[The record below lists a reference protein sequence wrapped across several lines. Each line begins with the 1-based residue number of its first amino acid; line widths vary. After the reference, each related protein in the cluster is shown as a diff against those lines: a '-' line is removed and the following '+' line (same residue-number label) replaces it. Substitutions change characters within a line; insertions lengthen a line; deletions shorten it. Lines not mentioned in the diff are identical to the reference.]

1 MGRRLIILLGPT
13 AVGKTDYSLELA
25 EKYGSPIISCDSR
38 QIYREMSIGTAVPG
52 EDQLARFKHYF
63 IHSHSISQLYTAG
76 MYEADSL
83 SLIHSLFE
91 QGHETLIMT
100 GGSMFYIDA
109 VCNGIADVP
118 KGNQEIRET
127 LWKRKDNEGLEVLT
141 EELRAIDPKTW
152 ARIDRNNPQRIIRAL
167 EVFKCSG
174 KPLSYFKLDSA
185 KERDFEI
192 EKIGLRR
199 SREDLYSRIDRRVV
213 KMMDEGLLNEVR
225 SLNEFR
231 NLTAMQTVGYKE
243 LFCHLDDPV
252 SCPLDEAISKIQQ
265 HTRNYAKR
273 QMTWW
278 RADSTIRW
286 IDL

>member
-25 EKYGSPIISCDSR
+25 EQYGSPIISCDSR
-38 QIYREMSIGTAVPG
+38 QIYKEMSIGTAVPTR
-52 EDQLARFKHYF
+52 EQLERVHHYF
-63 IHSHSISQLYTAG
+63 IHSHSITGLYTAG
-76 MYEADSL
+76 MYEADAL
-83 SLIHSLFE
+83 NLIHSLFK

-118 KGNQEIRET
+118 KGDPIIREA
-127 LWKRKDNEGLEVLT
+127 LWKRKEDEGLEALAA
-141 EELRAIDPKTW
+141 ELREADPQTW
-152 ARIDRNNPQRIIRAL
+152 DRIDRNNPQRVIRAL

-174 KPLSYFKLDSA
+174 KPLSSFRLDSA

-199 SREDLYSRIDRRVV
+199 SREDLYSRIDRRVIS
-213 KMMDEGLLNEVR
+213 MMDEGLLNEVR

-243 LFCHLDDPV
+243 LFCHLDDPE
-252 SCPLDEAISKIQQ
+252 SFPLDEAVSKIQQ

-278 RADSTIRW
+278 RSDSAIRW
-286 IDL
+286 KDL